1 MLSKAEIAQYHRD
14 GFVVPD
20 YRLPQDLLA
29 EMRGALERL
38 IATNADRTSDFLLCP
53 HLVYDAAQEIDGM
66 TPIRGDEEWFDFA
79 VTDDILDMVEQVLGP
94 HIIMWGTTVFGK
106 PANNGK
112 ATPWHQDG
120 EYWPIRPLATCSV
133 WIALDDATPENGCLR
148 VIPGSH
154 REKRLRRHLRTDR
167 QDLTLNLELQ
177 PEEFNEAEAHD
188 VCLKAGQISLHDIYL
203 LHGSQANTSGQR
215 RAGYVLRFMPASAH
229 YDHALGKD
237 MAQRKHGVIDLG
249 RRAIFLVRGNDE
261 SGRND
266 FETGHASNRAAGGQR
281 PAQQATQPA

>member
-1 MLSKAEIAQYHRD
+1 MLSETQLARYHRD

-20 YRLPQDLLA
+20 YRLPPALLA
-29 EMRGALERL
+29 KMRDALKRL

-79 VTDDILDMVEQVLGP
+79 VSDAILDMVEQVLGP

-106 PANNGK
+106 PAGNGK

-133 WIALDDATPENGCLR
+133 WIALDDTTPENGCLR

-177 PEEFNEAEAHD
+177 PEEFNETDAHD
-188 VCLKAGQISLHDIYL
+188 VCLRAGQISLHDIYL

-237 MAQRKHGVIDLG
+237 MARRKHGVIDLG
-249 RRAIFLVRGNDE
+249 RRAIFLVRGRDE

-266 FETGHASNRAAGGQR
+266 FEIGHVANRAAGGRR
-281 PAQQATQPA
+281 PAQGTPQSA